1 MENQI
6 LAQEDKSQ
14 NKTSVIYTA
23 LSNFKKHFKRNPVSI
38 TMSPETRDQFSLE
51 IADLDPQAFAE
62 NQILFQ
68 GNRVDVIL
76 SDDISPK
83 QSFEIR

>member
-6 LAQEDKSQ
+6 SVSEDNSQ
-14 NKTSVIYTA
+14 TKTSVIYTS

-38 TMSPETRDQFSLE
+38 KMSPETKDQLSQE
-51 IADLDPQAFAE
+51 MANLDPVAFAE